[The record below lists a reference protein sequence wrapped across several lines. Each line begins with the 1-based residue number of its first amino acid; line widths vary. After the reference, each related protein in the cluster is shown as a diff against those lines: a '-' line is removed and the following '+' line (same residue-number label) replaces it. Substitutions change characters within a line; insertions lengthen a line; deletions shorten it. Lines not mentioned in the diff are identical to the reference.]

1 MHLILHEFTNYFR
14 KKIFFLG
21 EAQKSIEN

>member
-21 EAQKSIEN
+21 EAQKAIEN